1 MSVLAITTSSLEICY
16 QKIYGRRRHNL
27 LISLIV

>member
-1 MSVLAITTSSLEICY
+1 MSVLAITISSLEICY
-16 QKIYGRRRHNL
+16 QKIYGRRPHKK